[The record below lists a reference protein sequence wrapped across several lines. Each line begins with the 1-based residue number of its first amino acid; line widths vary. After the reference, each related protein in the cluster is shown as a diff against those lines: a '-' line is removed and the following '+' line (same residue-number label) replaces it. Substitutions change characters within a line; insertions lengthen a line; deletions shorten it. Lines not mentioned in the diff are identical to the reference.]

1 MTTEKNQHFVE
12 MRVTDSLAVA
22 VLPNTSHEYLM
33 TSREVES
40 GYGVTEH
47 ALRMTRLRNSNEF
60 KEGRHFVLGKE
71 VTDCYPHGKI
81 QGHAILWT
89 KRGIVRLG
97 FFIKSERA
105 RLFRDWAEELVL
117 SKLEQAARVSPEHT
131 TKALP
136 PRRRHNRLTAERL
149 VSIMADVACI
159 EDKAIRMSITSKLLG
174 GGAL

>member
-1 MTTEKNQHFVE
+1 MQ
-12 MRVTDSLAVA
+12 VTDGLTVSVTPDL
-22 VLPNTSHEYLM
+22 SHEFLM
-33 TSREVES
+33 STSDVAK
-40 GYGVTEH
+40 GYGVSDGNI
-47 ALRMTRLRNSNEF
+47 RNQLHRNQLEF
-60 KEGRHFVLGKE
+60 KKGKHYDTA
-71 VTDCYPHGKI
+71 VCFSNSGIDAVHNKV
-81 QGHAILWT
+81 LWT